1 MAFRTT
7 KSTAY
12 RQSLDTCT
20 QLKKYCQDVRALMAA
35 GPISGNL
42 AVELH
47 ERLIRDRAVLN
58 AVAGVPG
65 IAAYAQ
71 AQEGDGTYNV
81 ATEFAAVVAAIE
93 AVRDWLVANVNTT
106 SWVTFSTSGVATKTF
121 SSAATAG
128 ARTQLDALIAAI
140 E

>member
-12 RQSLDTCT
+12 RSALDTCT
-20 QLKKYCQDVRALMAA
+20 QLKKYCQDVRDLMAA

-42 AVELH
+42 AIELH
-47 ERLIRDRAVLN
+47 ERLIRDRATLN
-58 AVAGVPG
+58 AVSAVTG

-71 AQEGDGTYNV
+71 SQEGDGTYNV

-93 AVRDWLVANVNTT
+93 SVRDWLITNVNTT
-106 SWVTFSTSGVATKTF
+106 SWVTFSTAGVSTKTF

-128 ARTQLDALIAAI
+128 ARTQLDALVATI